1 MARRTVL
8 TARQREAL
16 FALPSEEAD
25 LLRHCVLSD
34 DDLAHVRRR
43 RRDRNQLGFALQLC
57 AFRYPGRLIG
67 EGELIPGAMLEF
79 VAAQIG
85 ASGEA
90 LLDYGQRKVTRYQH
104 SAALQRIYGYRP
116 FEGMVREQFQTW
128 LVDAAIEARTSEALT
143 AAMLD
148 ELRARRII
156 VPGPTTVERACA
168 DALVAAERR
177 IAHRIADRLDAG
189 VQSQLARMLSQQVED
204 GPSRTCSRFVW
215 LRRHEPGSNSADANR
230 LIDRLGWLS
239 ELAIPVEVIVD
250 VPSHRVA
257 RLRRQGERYYA
268 DGLRDLPEARR
279 LAILAVCAIEWR
291 AMLADAVIETHERI
305 TGRLYRQAQRTC
317 AALVEERKG
326 AIANVLRSVATLGN
340 AMTQA
345 RAVGG
350 DVDAAVAQSVG
361 WEKLAQLAG
370 TAASLTAA
378 IDADPID
385 HLGGGYHR
393 FRRYAPRMLDALEL
407 RGGRSA
413 EPLIRAVAVLRDLNR
428 RGRAE
433 LPADVPIAFA
443 SSKWKRRLVP
453 SDRLVPSGTGGA
465 SPAGPDRRQWETA
478 ILFALRNALRS
489 GDVWLAHSHR
499 HGEPGRELVPAE
511 AVASPEAFGTI
522 PRLAVP
528 LNAADWIA
536 SRQSAID
543 RAIDDV
549 GRAAAQG
556 TLSGTIE
563 GGRLRADRLN
573 ADPPAGA
580 GDLTLGLY
588 GALPQ
593 VRITDLLLDVDRW
606 TGFADAFSDLRTGSP
621 CKDKIGLLSVV
632 LADGLNLGLS
642 KMAGAIS
649 VRSHWQL
656 LRIARWHVEDEA
668 YKRALAAIVEAQ
680 GTLPFARVWGAGRT
694 SSSDGQFFPAGGP
707 GEAMNVVNARY
718 RNEAGLK
725 AYSHLS
731 DQFAPFAVDTIPAT
745 AHEAPYILDG
755 LMGSEAG
762 RRIREHYADTGGFT
776 DHVFAAC
783 AMLGYRFAPRI
794 RDLPDKR
801 LYAFEPNAAP
811 AGIRPLIAAR
821 IRTDLIERNWPDLLR
836 LAASMALGTVRPSAV
851 LRKLAAYPRANELAL
866 ALREVGRVERSL
878 FLLRWIADAD
888 LQRYAQLG
896 INKGEAHHALK
907 RAIALGRRGEIRD
920 RSAEGQHHRMAGLNL
935 VAAAIIHWN
944 TRQLGTVV
952 ADRTTTGNAP
962 DPVLLPHVSPLGWE
976 HIHLTGEY
984 RWPS

>member
-8 TARQREAL
+8 TARQRKAL

-34 DDLAHVRRR
+34 ADLVHVRRR
-43 RRDRNQLGFALQLC
+43 RRPANRLGFALQLC
-57 AFRYPGRLIG
+57 AFRHPGRLIQP
-67 EGELIPGAMLEF
+67 GELIPTCMLEF
-79 VAAQIG
+79 VVAQIG
-85 ASGEA
+85 ASGKD
-90 LLDYGQRKVTRYQH
+90 LTDYGVRETTRYQH

-116 FEGMVREQFQTW
+116 FEGQAREELTAW
-128 LVDAAIEARTSEALT
+128 AIERAEACPTNEAL
-143 AAMLD
+143 AALVM
-148 ELRARRII
+148 EEMRRRCII

-177 IAHRIADRLDAG
+177 IAHRIADRLDTDVRARL
-189 VQSQLARMLSQQVED
+189 VRMLSEQVED
-204 GPSRTCSRFVW
+204 GPARTLSRFVW
-215 LRRHEPGSNSADANR
+215 LRRTEPSGNSADANR

-239 ELAIPVEVIVD
+239 ELAIPAEVIAD
-250 VPSHRVA
+250 IPFHRVA

-268 DGLRDLPEARR
+268 DGLREVPEARR

-291 AMLADAVIETHERI
+291 AVLADAVIETHERI
-305 TGRLYRQAQRTC
+305 SGKLYRQAQRAC

-326 AIANVLRSVATLGN
+326 AIADVLRSVAVLGS
-340 AMTQA
+340 AMVQA

-350 DVDAAVAQSVG
+350 DVTMAVTQSVG
-361 WEKLAQLAG
+361 WEELAQLAS

-413 EPLIRAVAVLRDLNR
+413 EPLIGAVAVLRDLNR
-428 RGRAE
+428 CGRTE
-433 LPADVPIAFA
+433 LPADVPVAFA

-453 SDRLVPSGTGGA
+453 SGTNGS
-465 SPAGPDRRQWETA
+465 SPTSPDRRQWETA
-478 ILFALRNALRS
+478 VLFALRNALRS

-511 AVASPEAFGTI
+511 AVAAPEAVGTI

-536 SRQSAID
+536 SRQSALD
-543 RAIDDV
+543 RAIGDV
-549 GRAAAQG
+549 GQAAARG
-556 TLSGTIE
+556 TLAGTIE
-563 GGRLRADRLN
+563 GGHLHVDRLD

-580 GDLTLGLY
+580 GDLTLSLY
-588 GALPQ
+588 AALPQ

-606 TGFADAFSDLRTGSP
+606 TGFADAFTDLRTGSP
-621 CKDKIGLLSVV
+621 CRDKIGLLSVV

-642 KMAGAIS
+642 KMAGAIG
-649 VRSHWQL
+649 VRTHWQL

-668 YKRALAAIVEAQ
+668 YKRALATIVEVQA
-680 GTLPFARVWGAGRT
+680 TLPFSQVWGAGRR

-725 AYSHLS
+725 AYSHLN

-801 LYAFEPNAAP
+801 LYAFEPKSAA
-811 AGIRPLIAAR
+811 AAVRPLIAAR
-821 IRTDLIERNWPDLLR
+821 VRTDLIERNWPDLLR
-836 LAASMALGTVRPSAV
+836 LAASMALGTVRPSAI
-851 LRKLAAYPRANELAL
+851 LRKLAAYPRQNELAL

-878 FLLRWIADAD
+878 FLLRWSADTD
-888 LQRYAQLG
+888 LQRHAQLG

-907 RAIALGRRGEIRD
+907 RTFALGRRGEIRD

-952 ADRTTTGNAP
+952 ADRTTAGNAP
-962 DPVLLPHVSPLGWE
+962 DPRLLPHVSPLGWE

-984 RWPS
+984 RWPA